1 MGYIDNGSGFVFND
15 VLSSIENLTG
25 GANNDQLTGDGTA
38 NVLNGHLGNDVIN
51 GGGGDDT
58 LLGGGKTV
66 GGFDVLFGEGGSDTA
81 SFEGVTS
88 VVYAD
93 LLANNQTGVGVAYLN
108 AGAGFVHESLLF
120 TMENLTGGS
129 GNDILLGDVNGNRL
143 RGSGGADFMLGQNGA
158 DTLIGGE
165 GDDSLYGGEGGDRF
179 EMDGGL
185 DIATGGTGADVFYW
199 NSMIQG
205 ADVVSDF
212 SHAEGDKIQLDAAVF
227 GVPVGWALS
236 SGLNF
241 VAGAGATSTNATATV
256 LFDTTTTIL
265 WYDIDGTGVSGRQA
279 ITFLSNGGG
288 GINAGDVLFV

>member
-1 MGYIDNGSGFVFND
+1 MP
-15 VLSSIENLTG
+15 
-25 GANNDQLTGDGTA
+25 NNDQLTGDGTA

-165 GDDSLYGGEGGDRF
+165 GDDSR
-179 EMDGGL
+179 
-185 DIATGGTGADVFYW
+185 
-199 NSMIQG
+199 SM
-205 ADVVSDF
+205 
-212 SHAEGDKIQLDAAVF
+212 AVK
-227 GVPVGWALS
+227 V
-236 SGLNF
+236 
-241 VAGAGATSTNATATV
+241 ATALRWMVAST
-256 LFDTTTTIL
+256 
-265 WYDIDGTGVSGRQA
+265 
-279 ITFLSNGGG
+279 
-288 GINAGDVLFV
+288 